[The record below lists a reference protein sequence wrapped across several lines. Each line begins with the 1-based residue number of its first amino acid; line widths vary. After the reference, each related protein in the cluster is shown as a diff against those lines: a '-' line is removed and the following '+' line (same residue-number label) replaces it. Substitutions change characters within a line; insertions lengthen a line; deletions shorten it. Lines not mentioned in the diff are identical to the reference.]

1 MRRAKQSQA
10 TLRKPF
16 KSPMRVAPQLST
28 PQLSTPQ
35 LSTPSRPHTDSLP
48 KTAPV
53 IRLNQTCTPPSKR
66 LRTTPRSKIRT
77 PKLTDPDLHSL
88 VLQKSKLLKQ
98 LTEAREQTTQLER
111 AIALQ
116 TSNNARVVDALIE
129 KWQTACVAACEDLFV
144 LLKPVMQS
152 QRDMDQGLESTQSS
166 SVDEESDGKSECDID
181 IPFMLRQ
188 FNIDPALF

>member
-16 KSPMRVAPQLST
+16 KSPSRVTTAEV
-28 PQLSTPQ
+28 
-35 LSTPSRPHTDSLP
+35 STPSRPHIDKLP
-48 KTAPV
+48 KTAPPA
-53 IRLNQTCTPPSKR
+53 IRLQNQTCTPPAKR
-66 LRTTPRSKIRT
+66 MRTTPRSIRT
-77 PKLTDPDLHSL
+77 PLKLTTDPDLHDL
-88 VLQKSKLLKQ
+88 VLQKSKLTKC
-98 LTEAREQTTQLER
+98 LTEAREQTTLLER

-116 TSNNARVVDALIE
+116 STNNAHVVDALIE

-152 QRDMDQGLESTQSS
+152 QRDMAQQGLESASS
-166 SVDEESDGKSECDID
+166 EGSDEESDECD
-181 IPFMLRQ
+181 IPFMLKQ

>member
-16 KSPMRVAPQLST
+16 KSPMRV
-28 PQLSTPQ
+28 TPQ

-77 PKLTDPDLHSL
+77 PRLTDPDLHSL

-98 LTEAREQTTQLER
+98 LTEAQEQTTQLER

-116 TSNNARVVDALIE
+116 TSNNAQVVDALIE

-152 QRDMDQGLESTQSS
+152 QRDMDQGLESTHSS
-166 SVDEESDGKSECDID
+166 SVDESDGESECDID